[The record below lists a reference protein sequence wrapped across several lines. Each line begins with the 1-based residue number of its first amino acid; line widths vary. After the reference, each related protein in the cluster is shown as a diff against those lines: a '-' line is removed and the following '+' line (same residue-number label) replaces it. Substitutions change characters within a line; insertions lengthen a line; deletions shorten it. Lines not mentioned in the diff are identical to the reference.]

1 MYIGSYKNNVMYV
14 LRLVKKISIKNILV
28 LFVRYTIHIHT
39 GGPQLSGPQLLGS
52 SKYRKNF
59 LGSNRVKNSGII
71 RILEKNLIIGILIDK
86 SQYLRLISVLKWT
99 WNSQYHNFLILL
111 EAIILIIEEPL
122 YYQTTLREHTLAFR
136 GKSFYAVIIILW

>member
-1 MYIGSYKNNVMYV
+1 MPYFFSSFLSIFWCEKNSHKFLSNFFANANSVIQV
-14 LRLVKKISIKNILV
+14 KNIY
-28 LFVRYTIHIHT
+28 R
-39 GGPQLSGPQLLGS
+39 GS
-52 SKYRKNF
+52 SM
-59 LGSNRVKNSGII
+59 NRTLIIGMLTFYSQVKNSMINV
-71 RILEKNLIIGILIDK
+71 ILEKNLIIGILIDK